1 MTNPDELI
9 RKLNAEIVYYDQPS
23 RPEGHHANITECVL
37 IQARDMILTLVKE
50 RDASEIAHVE
60 LGYN

>member
-9 RKLNAEIVYYDQPS
+9 RKLNAEIAIERECGNVDLTTAP
-23 RPEGHHANITECVL
+23 GCVL
-37 IQARDMILTLVKE
+37 VQARDMILTLVKE

>member
-9 RKLNAEIVYYDQPS
+9 RKLNAEIAIERECGNVDLTTAP
-23 RPEGHHANITECVL
+23 GCVL
-37 IQARDMILTLVKE
+37 VQARDMILTLVKE

-60 LGYN
+60 GYN

>member
-9 RKLNAEIVYYDQPS
+9 DKLNAEIAIERECGNVDLTTAP
-23 RPEGHHANITECVL
+23 GCVL
-37 IQARDMILTLVKE
+37 VQARDMILTLMKE
-50 RDASEIAHVE
+50 RDTAEHAHLE

>member
-9 RKLNAEIVYYDQPS
+9 RKLDAEIAIERECGNVDLTTAP
-23 RPEGHHANITECVL
+23 GCVL
-37 IQARDMILTLVKE
+37 VQARDMILTLVKE
-50 RDASEIAHVE
+50 RDAAEIAHVE

>member
-9 RKLNAEIVYYDQPS
+9 RKLDAEIAIERECGNVDLTTAP
-23 RPEGHHANITECVL
+23 GCVL
-37 IQARDMILTLVKE
+37 VQARDMILTLVKE
-50 RDASEIAHVE
+50 RDTAELAHLE